1 MLKGRALMRAA
12 ILTITIVLGLA
23 SAAAAQDGGKMPWMD
38 KSGDP
43 KTHMLDAKDQNRPIL
58 LFFTSDG

>member
-1 MLKGRALMRAA
+1 MRAA
-12 ILTITIVLGLA
+12 SLTFTIVLGLA
-23 SAAAAQDGGKMPWMD
+23 AAAAAQDGGTMPWMN

-43 KTHMLDAKDQNRPIL
+43 KTHMLDARDQNRPIL